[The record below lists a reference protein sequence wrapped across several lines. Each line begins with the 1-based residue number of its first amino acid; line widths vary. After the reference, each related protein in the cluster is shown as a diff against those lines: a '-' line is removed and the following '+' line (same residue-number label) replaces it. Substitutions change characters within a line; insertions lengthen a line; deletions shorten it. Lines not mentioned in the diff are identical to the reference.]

1 MPPATQGEEL
11 VRAAGVIGIAT
22 MTSRILG
29 LVRDQVLAYFFGA
42 GDAMDA
48 FRIAFRLP
56 NVLRDLFAEGALSA
70 ALVPTFSRSLAS
82 GDRAAAWRL
91 ASNVINVLL
100 LIAGAIVVAGIAFA
114 EPMVE
119 L

>member
-1 MPPATQGEEL
+1 
-11 VRAAGVIGIAT
+11 
-22 MTSRILG
+22 MTSRVLG

-70 ALVPTFSRSLAS
+70 ALVPTFTPRRSRPATGPPPGAS
-82 GDRAAAWRL
+82 PPT
-91 ASNVINVLL
+91 SSTC
-100 LIAGAIVVAGIAFA
+100 FS
-114 EPMVE
+114 
-119 L
+119 